1 MSTGRHAAPAR
12 LHRGRGA
19 LVLAVAPG
27 ALLLAVGLVAVV
39 CLLTV
44 DALGAGGRAVGTLVA
59 LWALAVG
66 TAGVRHGLRTRAAP

>member
-12 LHRGRGA
+12 LHRGPGA
-19 LVLAVAPG
+19 LLGAVAPA
-27 ALLLAVGLVAVV
+27 ALLLAVGLVAVA

-44 DALGAGGRAVGTLVA
+44 DALGTGGRAVGSLVA

-66 TAGVRHGLRTRAAP
+66 TAGVRHGLRSRPVP